1 MVLRQSIVV
10 NCCQVELLEG
20 KLDWE
25 LAGQDRKEEGERKTP
40 PASRPV
46 FDLIWYKKF
55 LAWGPFPGGELTVP
69 QAQKDRSVGM
79 WASDY
84 NTALL
89 AHSMGFAVS
98 SSTVSVSCP
107 LEQVAGC
114 NTTIALADNLWKLG
128 EPGADRAART
138 RELLVV
144 E

>member
-69 QAQKDRSVGM
+69 QAQKVR
-79 WASDY
+79 WACG
-84 NTALL
+84 
-89 AHSMGFAVS
+89 H
-98 SSTVSVSCP
+98 
-107 LEQVAGC
+107 Q
-114 NTTIALADNLWKLG
+114 TTILHFWHIAWGLLSRLLLSLSHALSNRS
-128 EPGADRAART
+128 P
-138 RELLVV
+138 VV
-144 E
+144 TPL